1 MADALSVL
9 ATYQQG
15 VNEKLDYSIDWSDQ
29 LALDAADT
37 ISSSTW
43 AGVSGSPTI
52 GNGSNGAPAPS
63 HSNGLAVAWVISGSI
78 NDEYV
83 IKNQVTTTAGRVL
96 ERRIRVLILG
106 DTTSAT
112 ISNVK
117 VGGERTWYVAG
128 YRATNLVTV
137 LNGFVGTF
145 ALEPDLNPGTFISTV
160 SSVTLA
166 GPASVT
172 ASSLAVTHTKRA
184 VVFTLPALS
193 TAGKYTVK
201 VTVTTNDSQTITSL
215 ATLKVE

>member
-1 MADALSVL
+1 MADALTVL
-9 ATYQQG
+9 RTYRQG
-15 VNEKLDYSIDWSDQ
+15 INEKLDYSIDWSDQ

-37 ISSSTW
+37 ISVSSW
-43 AGVSGSPTI
+43 AGVSGAPTL
-52 GNGSNGAPAPS
+52 GNGANGAPAPS
-63 HSNGLAVAWVISGSI
+63 HANGITVAWVISGSI

-83 IKNQVTTTAGRVL
+83 IKNQITTSAGRVL
-96 ERRIRVLILG
+96 ERRIGVLIVG

-112 ISNVK
+112 ITNIK
-117 VGGERTWYVAG
+117 VTSERTWYVAG

-137 LNGFVGTF
+137 LNGFVGMF

-172 ASSLAVTHTKRA
+172 ASSLAVTHSKRA
-184 VVFTLPALS
+184 VVFALPALN

-201 VTVTTNDSQTITSL
+201 VTVTTNDSQTITSV

>member
-1 MADALSVL
+1 MADALTLL
-9 ATYQQG
+9 ATFRQG

-29 LALDAADT
+29 LALDASDT
-37 ISSSTW
+37 ISTSTW
-43 AGVSGSPTI
+43 TGVSGSPTI

-63 HSNGLAVAWVISGSI
+63 HSDGISVAWVISGSI

-83 IKNQVTTTAGRVL
+83 LKNQVTTAAGRVL
-96 ERRIRVLILG
+96 ERRIKVLIVG

-112 ISNVK
+112 ITNVK
-117 VGGERTWYVAG
+117 VGVERTWYVAG
-128 YRATNLVTV
+128 YRATNMVTV
-137 LNGFVGTF
+137 LNGFAGAF

-172 ASSLAVTHTKRA
+172 ASSLAVTHDKRA
-184 VVFTLPALS
+184 VVFALPALN
-193 TAGKYTVK
+193 TAGKYSVK
-201 VTVTTNDSQTITSL
+201 VSVTTNDSQTITSL